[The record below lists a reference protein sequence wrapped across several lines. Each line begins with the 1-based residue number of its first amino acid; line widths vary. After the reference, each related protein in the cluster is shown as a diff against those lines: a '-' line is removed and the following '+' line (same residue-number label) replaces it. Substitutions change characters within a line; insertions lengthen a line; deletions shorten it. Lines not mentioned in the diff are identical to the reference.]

1 MQSQARF
8 TLQGLIM
15 PACVVIVL
23 FYIIANFH
31 SNIFSLLNGIPG
43 VTILSA
49 GAIMV
54 VKLLFHTGLE
64 GSEIRKFW
72 SLLLGILCYLVG
84 ESLYF
89 YQQAFLQITVPYPS
103 VADGP
108 YLLANLFI
116 SYFLLSS
123 LFSLKNRK
131 GLSSSSIILGLAVGS
146 LPLFLA
152 FNSVYN
158 VDASEP
164 SSRYISL
171 VDVLYYVLDG
181 LMTCPALIM
190 LFNLKRNDNFV
201 VHWLFII
208 VAIIILVFADVGY
221 TYFSLINES
230 QFAEIEW
237 VWSIFYAFGYLFLAI
252 GIYWFDRIKSVLEDK
267 KINIFLERDEK
278 DRLKNALTN
287 NEVVSA
293 DSGTEYSEYIFG
305 YQDFVNKI
313 ETFLERSNQIKIL
326 FYDKYWLTNKKIN
339 VLLNEIQQRAKNT
352 QMIVN
357 ILLPINHINNENVLS
372 YGENRNIF
380 ISYFD
385 RSFSSDAL
393 VFIFEENH
401 VAILDRKPKDE
412 TVENNNVFYG
422 LITNKDTLVW
432 SHVATFEKIWLLEK
446 AVNM

>member
-1 MQSQARF
+1 
-8 TLQGLIM
+8 M

-23 FYIIANFH
+23 FYMIANFH

-54 VKLLFHTGLE
+54 VKLLFHTRLE
-64 GSEIRKFW
+64 GPEIRKFW

-131 GLSSSSIILGLAVGS
+131 ALSSSSIILGLVVGS

-158 VDASEP
+158 VDVSEP
-164 SSRYISL
+164 YSRYISF

-190 LFNLKRNDNFV
+190 LFNLKRNDNFI

-208 VAIIILVFADVGY
+208 VGIIILVFADVGY

-252 GIYWFDRIKSVLEDK
+252 GIYWFDCIKFVLEDK

-287 NEVVSA
+287 NEVESTH
-293 DSGTEYSEYIFG
+293 SGTEYSEYILG

-313 ETFLERSNQIKIL
+313 ETLLERSNQIKIL

-339 VLLNEIQQRAKNT
+339 VLLNEIQQRAKIT

-357 ILLPINHINNENVLS
+357 ILLPINHINYGNVLS

-385 RSFSSDAL
+385 RNFSSDAL
-393 VFIFEENH
+393 VFIFEEKH
-401 VAILDRKPKDE
+401 VAILDRKPKDG
-412 TVENNNVFYG
+412 TPENNNVFYG
-422 LITNKDTLVW
+422 LITNKETLVW

>member
-15 PACVVIVL
+15 PACIVIVL
-23 FYIIANFH
+23 FYMIANFH

-49 GAIMV
+49 GAILV
-54 VKLLFHTGLE
+54 IKLLFHTTLD

-131 GLSSSSIILGLAVGS
+131 GLSSTSIILGLAVGS

-152 FNSVYN
+152 FNSVYS
-158 VDASEP
+158 VDVAEP

-171 VDVLYYVLDG
+171 VDVLYYVFDG
-181 LMTCPALIM
+181 LMICPALII
-190 LFNLKRNDNFV
+190 LFNLKKNDNFV
-201 VHWLFII
+201 VHWLLII

-252 GIYWFDRIKSVLEDK
+252 GIYWFDRIKAVLEAK
-267 KINIFLERDEK
+267 KINIFLQGDEK
-278 DRLKNALTN
+278 DRLKNVLSN
-287 NEVVSA
+287 NKEISA
-293 DSGTEYSEYIFG
+293 DSGTEYLERIFG
-305 YQDFVNKI
+305 YQNFVNKI

-326 FYDKYWLTNKKIN
+326 FYDKYWLTNKKVN
-339 VLLNEIQQRAKNT
+339 VLLNEIQQRAKDT

-357 ILLPINHINNENVLS
+357 ILIPINHINIGNLLS
-372 YGENRNIF
+372 YPDNRNIL
-380 ISYFD
+380 ISFFD

-393 VFIFEENH
+393 VFIFEEKH
-401 VAILDRKPKDE
+401 VAILDRKSTDV
-412 TVENNNVFYG
+412 TVENNDVFYG

-432 SHVATFEKIWLLEK
+432 SHVATFERIWLLEK